1 MGKLSGLNE
10 GDAMTAD
17 VSDERAEA
25 GDEDTGVVVAMEVV
39 DGDEEVDEED
49 GADTDAEETV
59 AKRPP
64 AVTAAAAAA
73 EEEEEEEE
81 DEEKDTLT

>member
-1 MGKLSGLNE
+1 MYIGEIVLPGALMGRLSGLKE

-17 VSDERAEA
+17 VSDDRAEA

-39 DGDEEVDEED
+39 VDGDEEVDDE
-49 GADTDAEETV
+49 DAEETV

-64 AVTAAAAAA
+64 AAAADD
-73 EEEEEEEE
+73 EEEE
-81 DEEKDTLT
+81 TVAGSPP